1 MNVSYR
7 PGTPEDSYAVFEIFE
22 RSLADLGRR
31 IGMEGPFSADD
42 PVALARIWEERR
54 PLYAHL
60 AATAEHF
67 FVAQRGGRP
76 IGFAR
81 SILRDGVRG
90 LTEFF
95 VLPGL
100 QSGGVGREL
109 LARAFPAHGAALRV
123 IIASP
128 DVRAQGLYMR
138 MGVYPRCS
146 VYYFWRVPERA
157 VVESDLIMDAVEP
170 GEEVLAATAAV
181 DMAILS
187 HRRLADHAWLMRNRQ
202 CVLYRRDGQVV
213 GYGYVGLRN
222 GPFALLEARDFPAA
236 LAHAESAAAAERRPH
251 FGVEIPMVNR
261 AAVDYLLGRGYRIDA
276 FMATLMSD
284 RPFGRL
290 ENYVVTSP
298 PFFL

>member
-1 MNVSYR
+1 MNVAYR
-7 PGTPEDSYAVFEIFE
+7 PGTPDDSYGIFLIFE

-31 IGMEGPFSADD
+31 IGLQGPFSADD
-42 PVALARIWEERR
+42 PVALARMWEERR
-54 PLYAHL
+54 SLYSHL

-67 FVAQRGGRP
+67 FVAERAGQL

-81 SILRDGVRG
+81 SILRDGVRE

-95 VLPGL
+95 VLPGQ

-109 LARAFPAHGAALRV
+109 LARAFPPHGAALRV

-138 MGVYPRCS
+138 TGVYPRCS
-146 VYYFWRVPERA
+146 IYYFWRIPER
-157 VVESDLIMDAVEP
+157 VVVASDLVMEEVEP
-170 GEEVLAATAAV
+170 GEEALAAIAAV

-187 HRRLADHAWLMRNRQ
+187 HRRPEDHAWLMRNRQ
-202 CVLYRRDGQVV
+202 GMLYRRDGQVV
-213 GYGYVGLRN
+213 GYGYVGRPN
-222 GPFALLEARDFPAA
+222 APFALLDARDFPAV
-236 LAHAESAAAAERRPH
+236 LAHAESAAAAGGRPH
-251 FGVEIPMVNR
+251 FGIEVPMINR